1 MKKIHYLFI
10 ILALFSFTY
19 SQNYHWPTI
28 GSKAMSSN
36 FGEFRDG
43 GYHMG
48 IDIKTLEETGWPVYA
63 VDDGYISRMV
73 TNFSG
78 YGKGLY
84 LTLNDGNVAVY
95 AHLEEFAFRLET
107 IFYSLQEK
115 NNSYIVNEYFSPE
128 QFPFKKGDIIGYTGN
143 TGASFGPHLHFELR
157 NSKSQPINPL
167 INGLNIEDYRN
178 PRVFQ
183 IGVIPLSTSSKING
197 SSIPRVYPLYAA
209 TTGGGLELPDTVSC
223 FGPIGIAIEIDDKIQ
238 GAKNK
243 YQVQSI
249 QLLVDDQNIFS
260 LNYSKL
266 DYDEKSTVNQT
277 RENRFHRLNLGSFT
291 KLYKLKTFSK
301 STIVNADVS
310 GVLNLTPGYHKVEIQ
325 ISDASGNT
333 TRVKGTFI
341 NYPPVKIAI
350 KDVDWH
356 DNTIEFNIQPVTLN
370 IPLTKIS
377 CYSYTAYGYPDEELT
392 IVKSKKDRS
401 GLRIQLPKSKLGKH
415 GVSFIVKNKLGVYGS
430 PLTWHDPNAERRL
443 TEMDVDITFS
453 SIEHK
458 LIAQVKTNGFT
469 SGNTSLRLLKE
480 DEYISIPLTKIQPT
494 VYTSDLLLP
503 SLFTKTK
510 RIDAF
515 FDGEIERIIKLDL
528 DPIVASP
535 NKQKNILSNDKNCSV
550 QITNNSLYDTSLIWI
565 EKINHPVEPK
575 GGIRLSSVYQLQ
587 PFELA
592 LKDTIRIGIRYSN
605 HIKNMKNISLYYY
618 NQKDGWTFLPSS
630 MHSNRQVIASTLFSL
645 DAITIM
651 QDIEPPFI
659 RKVYPENGGKF
670 HYKDLKTISIIAD
683 DYLSGLNSNEKSMEI
698 KLDGLTV
705 RFAFQP
711 IKKELSY
718 YLPTPLDAGE
728 HTIEYK
734 ISDLAGNTVSGL
746 STFLV
751 D

>member
-197 SSIPRVYPLYAA
+197 SSIPRAYPLYAA

-291 KLYKLKTFSK
+291 KLYKLKTFSN
-301 STIVNADVS
+301 STIVNAGVS
-310 GVLNLTPGYHKVEIQ
+310 GILNLTPGYHKVEIQ

-350 KDVDWH
+350 RDVEWN

-392 IVKSKKDRS
+392 IIKSKKDRS

-458 LIAQVKTNGFT
+458 LIAQVKTSGFT
-469 SGNTSLRLLKE
+469 SGNTSLRILKE

-503 SLFTKTK
+503 SLFNKTK

-515 FDGEIERIIKLDL
+515 FDGEIERIIQVNL

-535 NKQKNILSNDKNCSV
+535 SKQTSIVSNDKNCSI

-575 GGIRLSSVYQLQ
+575 GGARLSSVYQLQ

-592 LKDTIRIGIRYSN
+592 LKDTIRIGLRYSN

-630 MHSNRQVIASTLFSL
+630 MHTNRQVIASTLFSL

-659 RKVYPENGGKF
+659 RKVYPENKGRF
-670 HYKDLKTISIIAD
+670 HYKDLKTIYVIAD
-683 DYLSGLNSNEKSMEI
+683 DYLSGLNSDEKSMSM
-698 KLDGLTV
+698 KLDDIPV
-705 RFAFQP
+705 RYAFQP

-718 YLPTPLDAGE
+718 YLPTPLEAGK
-728 HTIEYK
+728 HTMEYK
-734 ISDLAGNTVSGL
+734 ISDQAGNIVSGI
-746 STFLV
+746 STFMV

>member
-1 MKKIHYLFI
+1 MKRVHRLFI
-10 ILALFSFTY
+10 ILLLISPIY

-63 VDDGYISRMV
+63 IDDGYISRMV
-73 TNFSG
+73 ANFSG

-107 IFYSLQEK
+107 ILYSLQAK

-128 QFPFKKGDIIGYTGN
+128 QFPFKKGDVIGYTGN

-157 NSKSQPINPL
+157 NNKSQPINPL

-178 PRVFQ
+178 PRVHQ
-183 IGVIPLSTSSKING
+183 IGIIPLSTSSKING
-197 SSIPRVYPLYAA
+197 SSIPRAYPLFAA
-209 TTGGGLELPDTVSC
+209 NTGGGLEFPDTISC
-223 FGPIGIAIEIDDKIQ
+223 FGPIGLAIEIDDKIQ
-238 GAKNK
+238 GVRNK

-249 QLLVDDQNIFS
+249 QLLVDDQNVFS
-260 LNYSKL
+260 LNYNKL
-266 DYDEKSTVNQT
+266 DFSQKHTVNQT
-277 RENRFHRLNLGSFT
+277 RENRFQRLNLGSFT
-291 KLYKLKTFSK
+291 KLYKQDTFSN
-301 STIVNADVS
+301 STLVKEGVS
-310 GVLNLTPGYHKVEIQ
+310 GVLNLTPGYHKIEIQ

-333 TRVKGTFI
+333 TRVKGTLI
-341 NYPPVKIAI
+341 NYPPVKMAI
-350 KDVDWH
+350 KDVEWH
-356 DNTIEFNIQPVTLN
+356 DNTIEFNIQPVSLN
-370 IPLTKIS
+370 IPITKIS

-401 GLRIQLPKSKLGKH
+401 GLRIHLPKSKLGKH
-415 GVSFIVKNKLGVYGS
+415 GISFITKNKLGVYGS

-443 TEMDVDITFS
+443 TEMDVNISFS

-458 LIAQVKTNGFT
+458 IIAQVKTDGFT
-469 SGNTSLRLLKE
+469 SGNTSLRVLKE
-480 DEYISIPLTKIQPT
+480 DEYIAIPLTKIQPT

-503 SLFTKTK
+503 SLFRKSK

-515 FDGEIERIIKLDL
+515 FDGEIERIIQLNLDL
-528 DPIVASP
+528 LVASP
-535 NKQKNILSNDKNCSV
+535 NNKSNVLSNDKNCSM
-550 QITNNSLYDTSLIWI
+550 QITNNSLYDTSLVWI

-575 GGIRLSSVYQLQ
+575 GGTRLTSVYQLQ

-592 LKDTIRIGIRYSN
+592 LKDTVRIGIRYN
-605 HIKNMKNISLYYY
+605 NQIKDMKNISLYYY
-618 NQKDGWTFLPSS
+618 NQKHGWTFLPSS
-630 MHSNRQVIASTLFSL
+630 INKNRQVVSSTLHSL
-645 DAITIM
+645 DAISIM

-659 RKVYPENGGKF
+659 RKVYPENNGRF
-670 HYKDLKTISIIAD
+670 HYKDLKTIYIIAD
-683 DYLSGLNSNEKSMEI
+683 DHLSGLNSDEKSMEM
-698 KLDGLTV
+698 KLDGLSV
-705 RFAFQP
+705 RYAFQP
-711 IKKELSY
+711 IKKQLSF

-728 HTIEYK
+728 HKMEYTV
-734 ISDLAGNTVSGL
+734 SDNAGNTISGS

>member
-1 MKKIHYLFI
+1 MKRIHYLFI

-515 FDGEIERIIKLDL
+515 FDGEIERIIQLDL

-535 NKQKNILSNDKNCSV
+535 YKQKSILSNDKNCSV

-698 KLDGLTV
+698 KLDGLLV
-705 RFAFQP
+705 RYAFQP

>member
-1 MKKIHYLFI
+1 MKRIHYLFI

-167 INGLNIEDYRN
+167 INGLNIEDHRN

-515 FDGEIERIIKLDL
+515 FDGEIERIIQLDL

-535 NKQKNILSNDKNCSV
+535 NKQKSILSNDKNCSV

-698 KLDGLTV
+698 KLDGLLV
-705 RFAFQP
+705 RYAFQP

>member
-197 SSIPRVYPLYAA
+197 SSIPRAYPLYAA

-291 KLYKLKTFSK
+291 KLYKLKTFSN
-301 STIVNADVS
+301 STIVNAGVS
-310 GVLNLTPGYHKVEIQ
+310 GILNLTPGYHKVEIQ

-350 KDVDWH
+350 RDVEWN

-392 IVKSKKDRS
+392 IIKSKKDRS

-469 SGNTSLRLLKE
+469 SGNTSLRILKE

-503 SLFTKTK
+503 SLFNKTK

-515 FDGEIERIIKLDL
+515 FDGEIERIIQVNL

-535 NKQKNILSNDKNCSV
+535 SKQTSIVSNDKNCSI

-575 GGIRLSSVYQLQ
+575 GGARLSSVYQLQ

-630 MHSNRQVIASTLFSL
+630 MHTNRQVIASTLFSL

-659 RKVYPENGGKF
+659 RKVYPENKGRF
-670 HYKDLKTISIIAD
+670 HYKDLKTIYVIAD
-683 DYLSGLNSNEKSMEI
+683 DYLSGLNSDEKSMSM
-698 KLDGLTV
+698 KLDDIPV
-705 RFAFQP
+705 RYAFQP

-718 YLPTPLDAGE
+718 YLPTPLEAGE
-728 HTIEYK
+728 HTMEYK
-734 ISDLAGNTVSGL
+734 ISDLAGNIISGI
-746 STFLV
+746 STFMV

>member
-1 MKKIHYLFI
+1 MKQIHFLFI
-10 ILALFSFTY
+10 ILSLFSYTY

-167 INGLNIEDYRN
+167 INGLNIEDYQN

-515 FDGEIERIIKLDL
+515 FDGEIERIIQLDL

-535 NKQKNILSNDKNCSV
+535 NKQKSILSNDKNCSV

-618 NQKDGWTFLPSS
+618 NQKDGWTFLPST

>member
-1 MKKIHYLFI
+1 MKQGHYFFI
-10 ILALFSFTY
+10 TVFLISSIY
-19 SQNYHWPTI
+19 GQNYHWPTI

-73 TNFSG
+73 SNFSG

-107 IFYSLQEK
+107 ILLNLQEK
-115 NNSYIVNEYFSPE
+115 NNSYIVNEYFSTE

-178 PRVFQ
+178 PRVLQ
-183 IGVIPLSTSSKING
+183 IGIIPLSTSSKING
-197 SSIPRVYPLYAA
+197 SSIPRAYPLFAA
-209 TTGGGLELPDTVSC
+209 TSGGGLELPDTISC
-223 FGPIGIAIEIDDKIQ
+223 LGPIGIAIEIDDKIQ

-243 YQVQSI
+243 YQIQSI
-249 QLLVDDQNIFS
+249 QLLVDDQNVFS

-266 DYDEKSTVNQT
+266 DYDQKSTVNQT

-291 KLYKLKTFSK
+291 KLYKLITFSN
-301 STIVNADVS
+301 STIVNSGIS
-310 GVLNLTPGYHKVEIQ
+310 GVLNFTPGYHKVEIQ

-341 NYPPVKIAI
+341 NYPPVKVAI
-350 KDVDWH
+350 KDVEWH
-356 DNTIEFNIQPVTLN
+356 DKTIEFNIQPVTLN

-392 IVKSKKDRS
+392 IVKSKKNRS

-430 PLTWHDPNAERRL
+430 PLTWHDPNSERRL

-453 SIEHK
+453 TVEHK
-458 LIAQVKTNGFT
+458 LLAQIKTNGFT
-469 SGNTSLRLLKE
+469 SGGTSLRILKE

-494 VYTSDLLLP
+494 IYTSDLLLP
-503 SLFTKTK
+503 SIFKSTK

-515 FDGEIERIIKLDL
+515 FDGEIERIIQLNL
-528 DPIVASP
+528 DPIVAPP
-535 NKQKNILSNDKNCSV
+535 NKLTNILSNDKNCSV
-550 QITNNSLYDTSLIWI
+550 QVTNNSLYDTSLVWI

-575 GGIRLSSVYQLQ
+575 GGTRVSSVYQLQ

-592 LKDTIRIGIRYSN
+592 LKDTIRIGLRYN
-605 HIKNMKNISLYYY
+605 NKIKNMKNLSLYYY
-618 NQKDGWTFLPSS
+618 NQKHGWTFLPSK
-630 MHSNRQVIASTLFSL
+630 MNKNRQVISSTLFTL
-645 DAITIM
+645 DAISIM
-651 QDIEPPFI
+651 QDIDPPFV

-670 HYKDLKTISIIAD
+670 HYKDLRTISIIAD
-683 DYLSGLNSNEKSMEI
+683 DYLSGLNSDEKSMSM
-698 KLDGLTV
+698 KLDNIPV
-705 RFAFQP
+705 RYAFQP
-711 IKKELSY
+711 IIKELSY
-718 YLPTPLDAGE
+718 YLPAPLEAGE
-728 HTIEYK
+728 HTMEYK
-734 ISDLAGNTVSGL
+734 ISDQAGNIVSGS
-746 STFLV
+746 STFIV

>member
-1 MKKIHYLFI
+1 MKRIHYLFI

-515 FDGEIERIIKLDL
+515 FDGEIERIIQLDL

-535 NKQKNILSNDKNCSV
+535 NKQKSILSNDKNCSV

-618 NQKDGWTFLPSS
+618 NQKDGWTFLPST

>member
-1 MKKIHYLFI
+1 
-10 ILALFSFTY
+10 
-19 SQNYHWPTI
+19 
-28 GSKAMSSN
+28 
-36 FGEFRDG
+36 
-43 GYHMG
+43 
-48 IDIKTLEETGWPVYA
+48 
-63 VDDGYISRMV
+63 MV

-95 AHLEEFAFRLET
+95 AHLEEFAFRLEI

-197 SSIPRVYPLYAA
+197 SSIPRAYPLYAA

-291 KLYKLKTFSK
+291 KLYKLKTFSN
-301 STIVNADVS
+301 STIVNAGVS
-310 GVLNLTPGYHKVEIQ
+310 GILNLTPGYHKVEIQ

-350 KDVDWH
+350 RDVEWN

-392 IVKSKKDRS
+392 IIKSKKDRS

-469 SGNTSLRLLKE
+469 SGNTSLRILKE

-503 SLFTKTK
+503 SLFNKTK

-515 FDGEIERIIKLDL
+515 FDGEIERIIQVNL

-535 NKQKNILSNDKNCSV
+535 SKQTSIVSNDKNCSI

-575 GGIRLSSVYQLQ
+575 GGARLSSVYQLQ

-630 MHSNRQVIASTLFSL
+630 MHTNRQVIASTLFSL

-659 RKVYPENGGKF
+659 RKVYPENKGRF
-670 HYKDLKTISIIAD
+670 NYKDLKTIYVIAD
-683 DYLSGLNSNEKSMEI
+683 DYLSGLNSDEKSMSM
-698 KLDGLTV
+698 KLDDIPV
-705 RFAFQP
+705 RYAFQP

-718 YLPTPLDAGE
+718 YLPTPLEAGE
-728 HTIEYK
+728 HTMEYK
-734 ISDLAGNTVSGL
+734 ISDQAGNIKSGI
-746 STFLV
+746 STFMV
-751 D
+751 E

>member
-1 MKKIHYLFI
+1 M
-10 ILALFSFTY
+10 
-19 SQNYHWPTI
+19 
-28 GSKAMSSN
+28 
-36 FGEFRDG
+36 
-43 GYHMG
+43 
-48 IDIKTLEETGWPVYA
+48 
-63 VDDGYISRMV
+63 
-73 TNFSG
+73 
-78 YGKGLY
+78 
-84 LTLNDGNVAVY
+84 
-95 AHLEEFAFRLET
+95 
-107 IFYSLQEK
+107 
-115 NNSYIVNEYFSPE
+115 
-128 QFPFKKGDIIGYTGN
+128 
-143 TGASFGPHLHFELR
+143 R

-515 FDGEIERIIKLDL
+515 FDGEIERIIQLDL

-535 NKQKNILSNDKNCSV
+535 NKQKSILSNDKNCSV

-565 EKINHPVEPK
+565 EKIK
-575 GGIRLSSVYQLQ
+575 
-587 PFELA
+587 
-592 LKDTIRIGIRYSN
+592 
-605 HIKNMKNISLYYY
+605 
-618 NQKDGWTFLPSS
+618 
-630 MHSNRQVIASTLFSL
+630 
-645 DAITIM
+645 
-651 QDIEPPFI
+651 PP
-659 RKVYPENGGKF
+659 R
-670 HYKDLKTISIIAD
+670 
-683 DYLSGLNSNEKSMEI
+683 
-698 KLDGLTV
+698 
-705 RFAFQP
+705 
-711 IKKELSY
+711 
-718 YLPTPLDAGE
+718 
-728 HTIEYK
+728 
-734 ISDLAGNTVSGL
+734 
-746 STFLV
+746 
-751 D
+751 

>member
-1 MKKIHYLFI
+1 MKHVHSLFI
-10 ILALFSFTY
+10 ILLLISPIY

-63 VDDGYISRMV
+63 IDDGYISRMV
-73 TNFSG
+73 ANFSG

-84 LTLNDGNVAVY
+84 LTLNNGNVAVY

-107 IFYSLQEK
+107 ILYSLQAK

-128 QFPFKKGDIIGYTGN
+128 QFPFKKGDVIGYTGN

-157 NSKSQPINPL
+157 NNKSQPINPL

-178 PRVFQ
+178 PRVHQ
-183 IGVIPLSTSSKING
+183 IGIIPLSTSSKING
-197 SSIPRVYPLYAA
+197 SSIPRAYPLFAA
-209 TTGGGLELPDTVSC
+209 NTGGGLEFPDTISC
-223 FGPIGIAIEIDDKIQ
+223 FGPIGLAIEIDDKIQ
-238 GAKNK
+238 GVRNK

-249 QLLVDDQNIFS
+249 QLLVDDQNVFS
-260 LNYSKL
+260 LNYNKL
-266 DYDEKSTVNQT
+266 DFSQKHTVNQT
-277 RENRFHRLNLGSFT
+277 RENRFQRLNLGSFT
-291 KLYKLKTFSK
+291 KLYKQDTFSN
-301 STIVNADVS
+301 STLVKEGVS
-310 GVLNLTPGYHKVEIQ
+310 GVLNLTPGYHKIEIQ

-333 TRVKGTFI
+333 TRVKGTLI
-341 NYPPVKIAI
+341 NYPPVKMAI
-350 KDVDWH
+350 KDVEWH
-356 DNTIEFNIQPVTLN
+356 DNTIEFNIQPVSLN
-370 IPLTKIS
+370 IPITKIS

-401 GLRIQLPKSKLGKH
+401 GLRIHLPKSKLGKH
-415 GVSFIVKNKLGVYGS
+415 GISFITKNKLGVYGS

-443 TEMDVDITFS
+443 TEMDVNISFS

-458 LIAQVKTNGFT
+458 IIAQVKTDGFT
-469 SGNTSLRLLKE
+469 SGNTSLRVLKE
-480 DEYISIPLTKIQPT
+480 DEYIAIPLTKIQPT

-503 SLFTKTK
+503 SLFRKSK

-515 FDGEIERIIKLDL
+515 FDGEIERIIQLNLDL
-528 DPIVASP
+528 LVASP
-535 NKQKNILSNDKNCSV
+535 NNKSNVLSNDKNCSM
-550 QITNNSLYDTSLIWI
+550 QITNNSLYDTSLVWI
-565 EKINHPVEPK
+565 EEINHPVEPK
-575 GGIRLSSVYQLQ
+575 GGTRLTSVYQLQ

-592 LKDTIRIGIRYSN
+592 LKDTVRIGIRYN
-605 HIKNMKNISLYYY
+605 NQIKDMKNISLYYY
-618 NQKDGWTFLPSS
+618 NQKHGWTFLPSS
-630 MHSNRQVIASTLFSL
+630 INKNRQVVSSTLHSL
-645 DAITIM
+645 DAISIM

-659 RKVYPENGGKF
+659 RKVYPENNGRF
-670 HYKDLKTISIIAD
+670 HYKDLKTIYIIAD
-683 DYLSGLNSNEKSMEI
+683 DHLSGLNSDEKSMEM
-698 KLDGLTV
+698 KLDGLSV
-705 RFAFQP
+705 RYAFQP
-711 IKKELSY
+711 IKKQLSF

-728 HTIEYK
+728 HKMEYTV
-734 ISDLAGNTVSGL
+734 SDNAGNTISGS

>member
-1 MKKIHYLFI
+1 MKHVHSLFI
-10 ILALFSFTY
+10 ILLLISPIY

-63 VDDGYISRMV
+63 IDDGHISRMV
-73 TNFSG
+73 ANFSG

-107 IFYSLQEK
+107 ILYSLQAK

-128 QFPFKKGDIIGYTGN
+128 QFPFKKGDVIGYTGN
-143 TGASFGPHLHFELR
+143 TGAWFGPNLHFELR
-157 NSKSQPINPL
+157 NNKSQPINPL

-178 PRVFQ
+178 PRVHQ
-183 IGVIPLSTSSKING
+183 IGIIPLSTSSKING
-197 SSIPRVYPLYAA
+197 SSIPRAYPLFAA
-209 TTGGGLELPDTVSC
+209 NTGGGLEFPDTISC
-223 FGPIGIAIEIDDKIQ
+223 FGPIGLAIEIDDKIQ
-238 GAKNK
+238 GVRNK

-249 QLLVDDQNIFS
+249 QLLVDDQNVFS
-260 LNYSKL
+260 LNYNKL
-266 DYDEKSTVNQT
+266 DFSQKHTVNQT
-277 RENRFHRLNLGSFT
+277 RENRFQRLNLGSFT
-291 KLYKLKTFSK
+291 KLYKQDTFSN
-301 STIVNADVS
+301 STLVKEGVS
-310 GVLNLTPGYHKVEIQ
+310 GVLNLTPGYHKIEIQ

-333 TRVKGTFI
+333 TRVKGALI
-341 NYPPVKIAI
+341 NYPPVKMAI
-350 KDVDWH
+350 KDVEWH
-356 DNTIEFNIQPVTLN
+356 DNTIEFNIQPVSLN
-370 IPLTKIS
+370 IPITKIS

-401 GLRIQLPKSKLGKH
+401 GLRIHLPKSKLGKH
-415 GVSFIVKNKLGVYGS
+415 GISFITKNKLGVYGS

-443 TEMDVDITFS
+443 TEMDVNISFS

-458 LIAQVKTNGFT
+458 IIAQVKTDGFT
-469 SGNTSLRLLKE
+469 SGNTSLRVLKE
-480 DEYISIPLTKIQPT
+480 DEYIAIPLTKIQPT

-503 SLFTKTK
+503 SLFRKSK

-515 FDGEIERIIKLDL
+515 FDGEIERIIQLNLDL
-528 DPIVASP
+528 LVASP
-535 NKQKNILSNDKNCSV
+535 NNKSNVLSNDKNCSM
-550 QITNNSLYDTSLIWI
+550 QITNNSLYDTSLVWI

-575 GGIRLSSVYQLQ
+575 GGTRLTSVYQLQ

-592 LKDTIRIGIRYSN
+592 LKDTVRIGIRYN
-605 HIKNMKNISLYYY
+605 NQIKDMKNISLYYY
-618 NQKDGWTFLPSS
+618 NQKHGWTFLPSS
-630 MHSNRQVIASTLFSL
+630 INKNRQVVSSTLHSL
-645 DAITIM
+645 DAISIM

-659 RKVYPENGGKF
+659 RKVYPENNGRF
-670 HYKDLKTISIIAD
+670 HYKDLKTIYIIAD
-683 DYLSGLNSNEKSMEI
+683 DHLSGLNSDEKSMEM
-698 KLDGLTV
+698 KLDGLSV
-705 RFAFQP
+705 RYAFRP
-711 IKKELSY
+711 IKKQLSF

-728 HTIEYK
+728 HKMEYTV
-734 ISDLAGNTVSGL
+734 SDNAGNTISGS

>member
-515 FDGEIERIIKLDL
+515 FDGEIERIIQLDL

-535 NKQKNILSNDKNCSV
+535 NKQKSILSNDKNCSV

-698 KLDGLTV
+698 KLDGLLV
-705 RFAFQP
+705 RYAFQP

>member
-1 MKKIHYLFI
+1 MRQFHRLLI
-10 ILALFSFTY
+10 IVLFSTAVNA
-19 SQNYHWPTI
+19 QNYQWPTI
-28 GSKAMSSN
+28 GSKAISSN

-63 VDDGYISRMV
+63 IDDGYISRIV
-73 TNFSG
+73 SNFSG

-107 IFYSLQEK
+107 ILYSLKAK

-167 INGLNIEDYRN
+167 INGLNIDDYRN
-178 PRVFQ
+178 PRVLQ
-183 IGVIPLSTSSKING
+183 IGIIPLSTSSKING
-197 SSIPRVYPLYAA
+197 SSIPRAYPLFAA
-209 TTGGGLELPDTVSC
+209 SKGGGLELPDTISC

-243 YQVQSI
+243 YQIQSI
-249 QLLVDDQNIFS
+249 QLLVDDQNVFS

-266 DYDEKSTVNQT
+266 DFDQKSTVNQT

-291 KLYKLKTFSK
+291 KLYKLNTFSN
-301 STIVNADVS
+301 STIVDS
-310 GVLNLTPGYHKVEIQ
+310 GPSGTLNFTPGYHKVEIQ

-341 NYPPVKIAI
+341 NYPPVKVAI
-350 KDVDWH
+350 KDVEWH

-377 CYSYTAYGYPDEELT
+377 CYSYTAYGYPDEELS

-401 GLRIQLPKSKLGKH
+401 GLRIHLPKSKLGKH

-430 PLTWHDPNAERRL
+430 PLTWHDPNSERRL

-453 SIEHK
+453 TIEHK
-458 LIAQVKTNGFT
+458 LIAQIETNGFT
-469 SGNTSLRLLKE
+469 SGKTSLRLLKE

-494 VYTSDLLLP
+494 VYTSDLLVP
-503 SLFTKTK
+503 SIFKKTK

-515 FDGEIERIIKLDL
+515 FDGEIERIIQLNI

-535 NKQKNILSNDKNCSV
+535 NKLTNILSNDKDCSI

-575 GGIRLSSVYQLQ
+575 GGDRVSPVYQLQ

-592 LKDTIRIGIRYSN
+592 LKDTIRIGIRYN
-605 HIKNMKNISLYYY
+605 NKVKDMINLSLYYY
-618 NQKDGWTFLPSS
+618 NQKHGWSFLPSK
-630 MHSNRQVIASTLFSL
+630 MNKNRQVISSTIFSL
-645 DAITIM
+645 DAISIM
-651 QDIEPPFI
+651 QDVEPPFI

-670 HYKDLKTISIIAD
+670 HYKDLRTISIIAD
-683 DYLSGLNSNEKSMEI
+683 DYLSGLNSAENSMRLE
-698 KLDGLTV
+698 LDGIPV
-705 RFAFQP
+705 RHAFQP
-711 IKKELSY
+711 IKKEMSY
-718 YLPTPLDAGE
+718 YLPSPFEAGE
-728 HTIEYK
+728 HTMKYQ
-734 ISDLAGNTVSGL
+734 ISDKAGNIVSGS
-746 STFLV
+746 STFMV

>member
-1 MKKIHYLFI
+1 MKQIHFLFI
-10 ILALFSFTY
+10 ILSLFSYTY

-515 FDGEIERIIKLDL
+515 FDGEIERIIQLDL

-535 NKQKNILSNDKNCSV
+535 NKQKSILSNDKNCSV

-618 NQKDGWTFLPSS
+618 NQKDGWTFLPST

>member
-197 SSIPRVYPLYAA
+197 SSIPRAYPLYAA

-291 KLYKLKTFSK
+291 KLYKLKTFSN
-301 STIVNADVS
+301 STIVNAGVS
-310 GVLNLTPGYHKVEIQ
+310 GILNLTPGYHKVEIQ

-350 KDVDWH
+350 RDVEWN

-392 IVKSKKDRS
+392 IIKSKKDRS

-469 SGNTSLRLLKE
+469 SGNTSLRILKE

-503 SLFTKTK
+503 SLFNKTK

-515 FDGEIERIIKLDL
+515 FDGEIERIIQVNL

-535 NKQKNILSNDKNCSV
+535 SKQTNIVSNDKNCSI

-575 GGIRLSSVYQLQ
+575 GGARLSSVYQLQ

-630 MHSNRQVIASTLFSL
+630 MHTNRQVIASTLFSL

-659 RKVYPENGGKF
+659 RKVYPENKGRF
-670 HYKDLKTISIIAD
+670 HYKDLKTIYVIAD
-683 DYLSGLNSNEKSMEI
+683 DYLSGLNSDEKSMSM
-698 KLDGLTV
+698 KLDDIPV
-705 RFAFQP
+705 RYAFQP

-718 YLPTPLDAGE
+718 YLPTPLEAGE
-728 HTIEYK
+728 HTMEYK
-734 ISDLAGNTVSGL
+734 ISDQAGNIISGI
-746 STFLV
+746 STFMV

>member
-197 SSIPRVYPLYAA
+197 SSIPRAYPLYAA

-291 KLYKLKTFSK
+291 KLYKLKTFSN
-301 STIVNADVS
+301 STIVNAGVS
-310 GVLNLTPGYHKVEIQ
+310 GILNLTPGYHKVEIQ

-350 KDVDWH
+350 RDVEWN

-392 IVKSKKDRS
+392 IIKSKKDRS

-469 SGNTSLRLLKE
+469 SGNTSLRILKE

-503 SLFTKTK
+503 SLFNKTK

-515 FDGEIERIIKLDL
+515 FDGEIERIIQVNL

-535 NKQKNILSNDKNCSV
+535 NKQTSVISNDKNCSI
-550 QITNNSLYDTSLIWI
+550 QISNTSLYDTSLVWI

-575 GGIRLSSVYQLQ
+575 GGTRLSSVYQLQ

-605 HIKNMKNISLYYY
+605 QIKNMKNVSLYYY

-630 MHSNRQVIASTLFSL
+630 MHTNRQVIASTLFSL

-659 RKVYPENGGKF
+659 RKVYPENKGRF
-670 HYKDLKTISIIAD
+670 HYKDLKTISVIAD
-683 DYLSGLNSNEKSMEI
+683 DYLSGLNSDEKSMSM
-698 KLDGLTV
+698 KLDDIPV
-705 RFAFQP
+705 RYAFQP

-718 YLPTPLDAGE
+718 YLPTPLEAGE
-728 HTIEYK
+728 HTMEYK
-734 ISDLAGNTVSGL
+734 ISDQAGNIISGI
-746 STFLV
+746 STFMV

>member
-1 MKKIHYLFI
+1 MKRIHYLFI

-291 KLYKLKTFSK
+291 KLYKLKTFSN
-301 STIVNADVS
+301 STIVNAGVS
-310 GVLNLTPGYHKVEIQ
+310 GILNLTPGYHKVEIQ

-350 KDVDWH
+350 RDVEWN

-392 IVKSKKDRS
+392 IIKSKKDRS

-469 SGNTSLRLLKE
+469 SGNTSLRILKE

-503 SLFTKTK
+503 SLFNKTK

-515 FDGEIERIIKLDL
+515 FDGEIERIIQVSL

-535 NKQKNILSNDKNCSV
+535 SKQTSIVSNDKNCSI

-575 GGIRLSSVYQLQ
+575 GGARLSSVYQLQ

-630 MHSNRQVIASTLFSL
+630 MHTNRQVIASTLFSL

-659 RKVYPENGGKF
+659 RKVYPENKGRF
-670 HYKDLKTISIIAD
+670 HYKDLKTISVIAD
-683 DYLSGLNSNEKSMEI
+683 DYLSGLNSDEKSMSM
-698 KLDGLTV
+698 KLDDIPV
-705 RFAFQP
+705 RYAFQP

-718 YLPTPLDAGE
+718 YLPTPLEAGE
-728 HTIEYK
+728 HTMEYK
-734 ISDLAGNTVSGL
+734 ISDQAGNIISGI
-746 STFLV
+746 STFMV

>member
-10 ILALFSFTY
+10 ILALYSFTY

-48 IDIKTLEETGWPVYA
+48 IDIKTLEKTGWPVYA

-197 SSIPRVYPLYAA
+197 SSIPRAYPLYAA

-266 DYDEKSTVNQT
+266 DYDERSTVNQT

-291 KLYKLKTFSK
+291 KLYKLKTFSN
-301 STIVNADVS
+301 STIVNAGVS
-310 GVLNLTPGYHKVEIQ
+310 GILNLTPGYHKVEIQ

-350 KDVDWH
+350 RDVEWN

-392 IVKSKKDRS
+392 IIKSKKDRS

-443 TEMDVDITFS
+443 TELDVDITFS

-469 SGNTSLRLLKE
+469 SGNTSLRILKE

-503 SLFTKTK
+503 SLFKKTK

-515 FDGEIERIIKLDL
+515 FDGEIERIIQVNL

-535 NKQKNILSNDKNCSV
+535 NKQTSVISNDKNCSI
-550 QITNNSLYDTSLIWI
+550 QITNTSLYDTSLIWI

-575 GGIRLSSVYQLQ
+575 GGTRLSSVYQLQ

-605 HIKNMKNISLYYY
+605 QIKNMKNVSLYYY

-630 MHSNRQVIASTLFSL
+630 MHTNRQVIASTLFSL

-670 HYKDLKTISIIAD
+670 HYKDLKTISVIAD
-683 DYLSGLNSNEKSMEI
+683 DYLSGLNSDEKSMSM
-698 KLDGLTV
+698 KLDDIPV
-705 RFAFQP
+705 RYAFQP

-718 YLPTPLDAGE
+718 YLPTPLEAGE
-728 HTIEYK
+728 HTMEYK
-734 ISDLAGNTVSGL
+734 ISDQAGNIISGI
-746 STFLV
+746 STFMV

>member
-197 SSIPRVYPLYAA
+197 SSIPRAYPLYAA

-223 FGPIGIAIEIDDKIQ
+223 FGPIGIAIEINDKIQ

-291 KLYKLKTFSK
+291 KLYKLKTFSN
-301 STIVNADVS
+301 STIVNAGVS
-310 GVLNLTPGYHKVEIQ
+310 GILNLTPGYHKVEIQ

-350 KDVDWH
+350 RDVEWN

-392 IVKSKKDRS
+392 IIKSKKDRS

-469 SGNTSLRLLKE
+469 SGNTSLRILKE

-503 SLFTKTK
+503 SLFNKTK

-515 FDGEIERIIKLDL
+515 FDGEIERIIQVNL

-535 NKQKNILSNDKNCSV
+535 SKQTSIVSNDKNCSI

-575 GGIRLSSVYQLQ
+575 GGARLSSVYQLQ

-592 LKDTIRIGIRYSN
+592 LKDTIRIGLRYSN

-618 NQKDGWTFLPSS
+618 NQKDGWTFLPSL
-630 MHSNRQVIASTLFSL
+630 MHTNRQVIASTLFSL

-659 RKVYPENGGKF
+659 RKVYPENKGRF
-670 HYKDLKTISIIAD
+670 HYKDLKTIYVIAD
-683 DYLSGLNSNEKSMEI
+683 DYLSGLNSDEKSMSM
-698 KLDGLTV
+698 KLDDIPV
-705 RFAFQP
+705 RYAFQP

-718 YLPTPLDAGE
+718 YLPTPLEAGE
-728 HTIEYK
+728 HTMEYK
-734 ISDLAGNTVSGL
+734 ISDQAGNIISGI
-746 STFLV
+746 STFMV

>member
-1 MKKIHYLFI
+1 MKQIHYLFI

-73 TNFSG
+73 SNFSG

-167 INGLNIEDYRN
+167 INGLNIEDHRN

-183 IGVIPLSTSSKING
+183 IGIIPLSTSSKING
-197 SSIPRVYPLYAA
+197 SSIPRAYPLYAA

-291 KLYKLKTFSK
+291 KLYKLKTFSN
-301 STIVNADVS
+301 STIVNAGVS
-310 GVLNLTPGYHKVEIQ
+310 GILNLTPGYHKVEIQ

-350 KDVDWH
+350 RDVEWN

-392 IVKSKKDRS
+392 IIKSKKDRS

-469 SGNTSLRLLKE
+469 SGNTSLRILKE

-515 FDGEIERIIKLDL
+515 FDGEIERIIQVNL

-535 NKQKNILSNDKNCSV
+535 SKQTSIVSNDKNCSI
-550 QITNNSLYDTSLIWI
+550 QITNTSLYDTSLVWI

-575 GGIRLSSVYQLQ
+575 GGTRLSSVYQLQ

-630 MHSNRQVIASTLFSL
+630 MHTNRQVIASTLFSL

-659 RKVYPENGGKF
+659 RKVYPENRGRF
-670 HYKDLKTISIIAD
+670 HYKDLKTISVIAD
-683 DYLSGLNSNEKSMEI
+683 DYLSGLNSDEKSMNM
-698 KLDGLTV
+698 KLDDIPV
-705 RFAFQP
+705 RYAFQP

-718 YLPTPLDAGE
+718 YLPTPLEAGE
-728 HTIEYK
+728 HTMEYK
-734 ISDLAGNTVSGL
+734 ISDQAGNIISGM
-746 STFLV
+746 STFMV

>member
-1 MKKIHYLFI
+1 MKHIHSLFI
-10 ILALFSFTY
+10 ILLIISPIY

-63 VDDGYISRMV
+63 IDDGHISRMV
-73 TNFSG
+73 ANFSG

-107 IFYSLQEK
+107 ILYSLQAK

-128 QFPFKKGDIIGYTGN
+128 QFPFKKGDVIGYTGN

-157 NSKSQPINPL
+157 NNKSQPINPL

-178 PRVFQ
+178 PRVHQ
-183 IGVIPLSTSSKING
+183 IGIIPLSTSSKING
-197 SSIPRVYPLYAA
+197 SSIPRAYPLFAA
-209 TTGGGLELPDTVSC
+209 NTGGGLEFPDTISC
-223 FGPIGIAIEIDDKIQ
+223 FGPIGLAIEIDDKIQ
-238 GAKNK
+238 GVRNK

-249 QLLVDDQNIFS
+249 QLLVDDQNVFS
-260 LNYSKL
+260 LNYNKL
-266 DYDEKSTVNQT
+266 DFSQKHTVNQT
-277 RENRFHRLNLGSFT
+277 RENRFQRLNLGSFT
-291 KLYKLKTFSK
+291 KLYKQDTFSN
-301 STIVNADVS
+301 STLVKEGVS
-310 GVLNLTPGYHKVEIQ
+310 GVLNLTPGYHKIEIQ

-333 TRVKGTFI
+333 TRVKGTLI
-341 NYPPVKIAI
+341 NYPPVKMAI
-350 KDVDWH
+350 KDVEWH
-356 DNTIEFNIQPVTLN
+356 DNTIEFNIQPVSLN
-370 IPLTKIS
+370 IPITKIS

-401 GLRIQLPKSKLGKH
+401 GLRIHLPKSKLGKH
-415 GVSFIVKNKLGVYGS
+415 GISFITKNKLGVYGS

-443 TEMDVDITFS
+443 TEMDVNISFS

-458 LIAQVKTNGFT
+458 IIAQVKTNGFT
-469 SGNTSLRLLKE
+469 SGNTSLRVLKE
-480 DEYISIPLTKIQPT
+480 DEYIAIPLTKIQPT

-503 SLFTKTK
+503 SLFRKSK

-515 FDGEIERIIKLDL
+515 FDGEIERIIQLNLDL
-528 DPIVASP
+528 LVASP
-535 NKQKNILSNDKNCSV
+535 NNKSNVLSNDKNCSM
-550 QITNNSLYDTSLIWI
+550 QITNNSLYDTSLVWI

-575 GGIRLSSVYQLQ
+575 GGTRLTSVYQLQ

-592 LKDTIRIGIRYSN
+592 LKDTVRIGIRYN
-605 HIKNMKNISLYYY
+605 NQIKDMKNISLYYY
-618 NQKDGWTFLPSS
+618 NQKHGWTFLPSS
-630 MHSNRQVIASTLFSL
+630 INKNRQVVSSTLHSL
-645 DAITIM
+645 DAISIM

-659 RKVYPENGGKF
+659 RKDYPENNGWF
-670 HYKDLKTISIIAD
+670 HYKDLKTIYIIAD
-683 DYLSGLNSNEKSMEI
+683 DHLSGLNSDEKSMEM
-698 KLDGLTV
+698 KLDGLSV
-705 RFAFQP
+705 RYAFQP
-711 IKKELSY
+711 IKKQLSF

-728 HTIEYK
+728 HKMEYK
-734 ISDLAGNTVSGL
+734 VSDNAGNTISGS

>member
-1 MKKIHYLFI
+1 MKHVHSLFI
-10 ILALFSFTY
+10 ILLLISPIY

-63 VDDGYISRMV
+63 IDDGYISRMV
-73 TNFSG
+73 ANFSG

-107 IFYSLQEK
+107 ILYSLQAK

-128 QFPFKKGDIIGYTGN
+128 QFPFKKGDVIGYTGN

-157 NSKSQPINPL
+157 NNKSQPINPL

-178 PRVFQ
+178 PRVHQ
-183 IGVIPLSTSSKING
+183 IGIIPLSTSSKING
-197 SSIPRVYPLYAA
+197 SSIPRAYPLFAA
-209 TTGGGLELPDTVSC
+209 NTGGGLEFPDTISC
-223 FGPIGIAIEIDDKIQ
+223 FGPIGLAIEIDDKIQ
-238 GAKNK
+238 GVRNK

-249 QLLVDDQNIFS
+249 QLLVDDQNVFS
-260 LNYSKL
+260 LNYNKL
-266 DYDEKSTVNQT
+266 DFSQKHTVNQT
-277 RENRFHRLNLGSFT
+277 RENRFQRLNLGSFT
-291 KLYKLKTFSK
+291 KLYKQDTFSN
-301 STIVNADVS
+301 STLVKEGVS
-310 GVLNLTPGYHKVEIQ
+310 GVLNLTPGYHKIEIQ

-333 TRVKGTFI
+333 TRVKGTLI
-341 NYPPVKIAI
+341 NYPPVKMAI
-350 KDVDWH
+350 KDVEWH
-356 DNTIEFNIQPVTLN
+356 DNTIEFNIQPVSLN
-370 IPLTKIS
+370 IPITKIS

-401 GLRIQLPKSKLGKH
+401 GLRIHLPKSKLGKH
-415 GVSFIVKNKLGVYGS
+415 GISFITKNKLGVYGS

-443 TEMDVDITFS
+443 TEMDVNISFS

-458 LIAQVKTNGFT
+458 IIAQVKTDGFT
-469 SGNTSLRLLKE
+469 SGNTSLRVLKE
-480 DEYISIPLTKIQPT
+480 DEYIAIPLTKIQPT

-503 SLFTKTK
+503 SLFRKSK

-515 FDGEIERIIKLDL
+515 FDGEIERIIQLNLDL
-528 DPIVASP
+528 LVASP
-535 NKQKNILSNDKNCSV
+535 NNKSNVLSNDKNCSM
-550 QITNNSLYDTSLIWI
+550 QITNNSLYDTSLVWI
-565 EKINHPVEPK
+565 EEINHPVEPK
-575 GGIRLSSVYQLQ
+575 GGTRLTSVYQLQ

-592 LKDTIRIGIRYSN
+592 LKDTVRIGIRYN
-605 HIKNMKNISLYYY
+605 NQIKDMKNISLYYY
-618 NQKDGWTFLPSS
+618 NQKHGWTFLPSS
-630 MHSNRQVIASTLFSL
+630 INKNRQVVSSTLHSL
-645 DAITIM
+645 DAISIM

-659 RKVYPENGGKF
+659 RKVYPENNGRF
-670 HYKDLKTISIIAD
+670 HYKDLKTIYIIAD
-683 DYLSGLNSNEKSMEI
+683 DHLSGLNSDEKSMEM
-698 KLDGLTV
+698 KLDGLSV
-705 RFAFQP
+705 RYAFQP
-711 IKKELSY
+711 IKKQLSF

-728 HTIEYK
+728 HKMEYTV
-734 ISDLAGNTVSGL
+734 SDNAGNTISGS

>member
-1 MKKIHYLFI
+1 MKQIHHIFI
-10 ILALFSFTY
+10 ILALVSFTY

-73 TNFSG
+73 SNFSG

-107 IFYSLQEK
+107 IFYSLQAK

-197 SSIPRVYPLYAA
+197 SSIPRAYPLYAA

-291 KLYKLKTFSK
+291 KLYKLKTFSN
-301 STIVNADVS
+301 STIVNAGVS

-350 KDVDWH
+350 RDVEWN

-392 IVKSKKDRS
+392 IIKSKKDRS

-458 LIAQVKTNGFT
+458 IIAQVKTNGFT
-469 SGNTSLRLLKE
+469 SGNTSLRILKE

-515 FDGEIERIIKLDL
+515 FDGEIERIIQVNL

-535 NKQKNILSNDKNCSV
+535 SKQTSIVSNDKNCSI
-550 QITNNSLYDTSLIWI
+550 QITNTSLYDTSLVWI

-575 GGIRLSSVYQLQ
+575 EGTRLSSVYQLQ

-630 MHSNRQVIASTLFSL
+630 MHTNRQVIASTLFSL

-659 RKVYPENGGKF
+659 RKVYPENRGRF
-670 HYKDLKTISIIAD
+670 HYKDLKTISVIAD
-683 DYLSGLNSNEKSMEI
+683 DYLSGLNSDEKSMNM
-698 KLDGLTV
+698 KLDDIPV
-705 RFAFQP
+705 RYAFQP

-718 YLPTPLDAGE
+718 YLPTPLEAGE
-728 HTIEYK
+728 HTMEYK
-734 ISDLAGNTVSGL
+734 ISDQAGNTIFGMS
-746 STFLV
+746 SFMV

>member
-1 MKKIHYLFI
+1 MKQFHRLLII
-10 ILALFSFTY
+10 ILFSAAVNG
-19 SQNYHWPTI
+19 QNYQWPTI
-28 GSKAMSSN
+28 GSKAISSN

-63 VDDGYISRMV
+63 IEDGYISRMV
-73 TNFSG
+73 SNFSG

-95 AHLEEFAFRLET
+95 AHLEEFTFRLET
-107 IFYSLQEK
+107 ILYNLKAK

-167 INGLNIEDYRN
+167 INGLNIDDYRN
-178 PRVFQ
+178 PRVLQ
-183 IGVIPLSTSSKING
+183 IGIIPLSTSSKING
-197 SSIPRVYPLYAA
+197 SSIPRAYPLFAA
-209 TTGGGLELPDTVSC
+209 STGGGLELPDTISC

-243 YQVQSI
+243 YQIQSI
-249 QLLVDDQNIFS
+249 QLLVDDQNVFS

-266 DYDEKSTVNQT
+266 DFEQKYTVNQT

-291 KLYKLKTFSK
+291 KLYKLNTFSN
-301 STIVNADVS
+301 STIVNS
-310 GVLNLTPGYHKVEIQ
+310 GPSGALNFTPGYHKVEIQ

-341 NYPPVKIAI
+341 NYPPVKVAI
-350 KDVDWH
+350 KDVEWH

-377 CYSYTAYGYPDEELT
+377 CYSYTAYGYPDEELS

-401 GLRIQLPKSKLGKH
+401 GLRIHLPKSKLGKH

-430 PLTWHDPNAERRL
+430 PLTWHDPNSERRL

-453 SIEHK
+453 TIEHK
-458 LIAQVKTNGFT
+458 LIAQIETNGFT
-469 SGNTSLRLLKE
+469 SGKTSLRLLKE

-494 VYTSDLLLP
+494 VYTSDLLVP
-503 SLFTKTK
+503 SIFKKTK

-515 FDGEIERIIKLDL
+515 FDGEIERIIQLNI

-535 NKQKNILSNDKNCSV
+535 NKLTNILSNDKDCSI
-550 QITNNSLYDTSLIWI
+550 QITNNSLYDTSLVWI

-575 GGIRLSSVYQLQ
+575 GGTRVSSVYQLQ

-592 LKDTIRIGIRYSN
+592 LKDTIRIGLRYN
-605 HIKNMKNISLYYY
+605 NKIKNMKNLSLYYY
-618 NQKDGWTFLPSS
+618 NQKHGWTFLPSK
-630 MHSNRQVIASTLFSL
+630 MNKNRQVISSTLFTL
-645 DAITIM
+645 DAISIM
-651 QDIEPPFI
+651 QDIDPPFV

-670 HYKDLKTISIIAD
+670 HYKDLRTISIIAD
-683 DYLSGLNSNEKSMEI
+683 DYLSGLNSDEKSMSL
-698 KLDGLTV
+698 KLDNISV
-705 RFAFQP
+705 RYAFQP
-711 IKKELSY
+711 IIKELSY
-718 YLPTPLDAGE
+718 YLPAPLEAGE

-734 ISDLAGNTVSGL
+734 ISDQAGNIMSGS
-746 STFLV
+746 STFIV

>member
-1 MKKIHYLFI
+1 MKQLIYLFI
-10 ILALFSFTY
+10 ILVLYNPIY

-73 TNFSG
+73 SNFSG

-84 LTLNDGNVAVY
+84 LQLNDGNVAVY

-107 IFYSLQEK
+107 ILYSLQAK
-115 NNSYIVNEYFSPE
+115 NNSYIINEYFSPE

-178 PRVFQ
+178 PRVMQ
-183 IGVIPLSTSSKING
+183 IGIIPLSTSSKING
-197 SSIPRVYPLYAA
+197 SSIPRAYPLFVA
-209 TTGGGLELPDTVSC
+209 TSGGGLELPDTVSC

-249 QLLVDDQNIFS
+249 QLLLDDQNIFS
-260 LNYSKL
+260 LDYNKL
-266 DYDEKSTVNQT
+266 DYDQKSSVSQT

-291 KLYKLKTFSK
+291 KLYKLKTFSNT
-301 STIVNADVS
+301 TIVNSGVS
-310 GVLNLTPGYHKVEIQ
+310 GILNLTPGYHKIEIQ

-333 TRVKGTFI
+333 TTVKGVFI
-341 NYPPVKIAI
+341 NYPPVKVAI
-350 KDVDWH
+350 KDVEWH

-370 IPLTKIS
+370 IPLTNIS
-377 CYSYTAYGYPDEELT
+377 CYSYTAYGYPDEKLT
-392 IVKSKKDRS
+392 ILNSKKDRS
-401 GLRIQLPKSKLGKH
+401 GLRIELPKSKLGKH

-443 TEMDVDITFS
+443 TEMDIDITFS
-453 SIEHK
+453 TIEHK
-458 LIAQVKTNGFT
+458 LIAQIKTNGFT
-469 SGNTSLRLLKE
+469 SGSTSLRILKE
-480 DEYISIPLTKIQPT
+480 NEYISIPLTKIQPT

-503 SLFTKTK
+503 SLFSKTK

-515 FDGEIERIIKLDL
+515 FDGDIERIIQLNL

-535 NKQKNILSNDKNCSV
+535 NMLASVLSNDKNCSI
-550 QITNNSLYDTSLIWI
+550 QIIETSLYDTSLIWI
-565 EKINHPVEPK
+565 EKINHAVEPK
-575 GGIRLSSVYQLQ
+575 GGTRLSSVYQLQ

-592 LKDTIRIGIRYSN
+592 LKDTIRIGLRYN
-605 HIKNMKNISLYYY
+605 NKIKNMKNVSLYYY
-618 NQKDGWTFLPSS
+618 NQKHGWTFLPSVI
-630 MHSNRQVIASTLFSL
+630 HKARQVISSTLFSL
-645 DAITIM
+645 DAISIM
-651 QDIEPPFI
+651 QDLEPPFI

-670 HYKDLKTISIIAD
+670 HYKDLRTISIIAD
-683 DYLSGLNSNEKSMEI
+683 DYLSGINSEENSMSI
-698 KLDGLTV
+698 KLDGAPV
-705 RFAFQP
+705 RYAFQP
-711 IKKELSY
+711 LKKELSY
-718 YLPTPLDAGE
+718 YLPTPLTAGE
-728 HTIEYK
+728 HSIEYS
-734 ISDLAGNTVSGL
+734 ISDLAGNYVSGK
-746 STFLV
+746 SIFLV

>member
-1 MKKIHYLFI
+1 MKQIHYLFI

-458 LIAQVKTNGFT
+458 LIAQIKTNGFT

-515 FDGEIERIIKLDL
+515 FDGEIERIIQLDL

-535 NKQKNILSNDKNCSV
+535 NKQKSILSNDKNCSI

-705 RFAFQP
+705 RYAFQP

-718 YLPTPLDAGE
+718 YLPTPLDTGE

>member
-1 MKKIHYLFI
+1 MKQIHFLFI
-10 ILALFSFTY
+10 ILSLFSYTY

-266 DYDEKSTVNQT
+266 DYDEKFTVNQT

-458 LIAQVKTNGFT
+458 LIAQIKTNGFT

-515 FDGEIERIIKLDL
+515 FDGEIERIIQLDL

-535 NKQKNILSNDKNCSV
+535 NKQKSILSNDKNCSI

-705 RFAFQP
+705 RYAFQP

>member
-1 MKKIHYLFI
+1 MKQIHYLFI

-73 TNFSG
+73 SNFSG

-107 IFYSLQEK
+107 IFYTLQKK
-115 NNSYIVNEYFSPE
+115 NNSYIVNEYFLPE

-143 TGASFGPHLHFELR
+143 TGSSFGPHLHFELR

-167 INGLNIEDYRN
+167 INGLNIEDHRN

-183 IGVIPLSTSSKING
+183 IGIIPLSTSSKING
-197 SSIPRVYPLYAA
+197 SSIPRAYPLYAA

-291 KLYKLKTFSK
+291 KLYKLETFSN
-301 STIVNADVS
+301 STIVNAGVS
-310 GVLNLTPGYHKVEIQ
+310 GILNLTPGYHKVEIQ

-350 KDVDWH
+350 RDVEWN

-392 IVKSKKDRS
+392 IIKSKKDRS

-458 LIAQVKTNGFT
+458 IIAQVKTNGFT
-469 SGNTSLRLLKE
+469 SGNTSLRILKE

-515 FDGEIERIIKLDL
+515 FYGEIERIIQVNL

-535 NKQKNILSNDKNCSV
+535 SKQTSIVSNDKNCSI
-550 QITNNSLYDTSLIWI
+550 QITNTSLYDTSLVWI

-575 GGIRLSSVYQLQ
+575 GGTRLSSVYQLQ

-630 MHSNRQVIASTLFSL
+630 MHTNRQVIASTLFSL

-659 RKVYPENGGKF
+659 RKVYPENRGRF
-670 HYKDLKTISIIAD
+670 HYKDLKTISVIAD
-683 DYLSGLNSNEKSMEI
+683 DYLSGLNSDEKSMSM
-698 KLDGLTV
+698 KLDDIPV
-705 RFAFQP
+705 RYAFQP

-718 YLPTPLDAGE
+718 YLPTPLEAGE
-728 HTIEYK
+728 HTMEYK
-734 ISDLAGNTVSGL
+734 ISDQAGNTISGM
-746 STFLV
+746 STFMV

>member
-1 MKKIHYLFI
+1 MKQIHFLFI
-10 ILALFSFTY
+10 ILSLFSYTY

-575 GGIRLSSVYQLQ
+575 GGTRLSSVYQLQ

-618 NQKDGWTFLPSS
+618 NQKDGWTFLPST

>member
-10 ILALFSFTY
+10 ILALYSFTY

-197 SSIPRVYPLYAA
+197 SSIPRAYPLYAA

-266 DYDEKSTVNQT
+266 DYDERSTVNQT

-291 KLYKLKTFSK
+291 KLYKLKTFSN
-301 STIVNADVS
+301 STIVNAGVS
-310 GVLNLTPGYHKVEIQ
+310 GILNLTPGYHKVEIQ

-350 KDVDWH
+350 RDVEWN

-392 IVKSKKDRS
+392 IIKSKKDRS

-443 TEMDVDITFS
+443 TELDVDITFS

-469 SGNTSLRLLKE
+469 SGNTSLRILKE

-503 SLFTKTK
+503 SLFKKTK

-515 FDGEIERIIKLDL
+515 FDGEIERIIQVNL

-535 NKQKNILSNDKNCSV
+535 NKQTSVISNDKNCSI
-550 QITNNSLYDTSLIWI
+550 QISNTSLYDTSLVWI

-575 GGIRLSSVYQLQ
+575 GGTRLSSVYQLQ

-605 HIKNMKNISLYYY
+605 QIKNMKNVSLYYY
-618 NQKDGWTFLPSS
+618 NQKDGWTFLPSL
-630 MHSNRQVIASTLFSL
+630 MHTNRQVIASTLFSL

-670 HYKDLKTISIIAD
+670 HYKDLKTIYVIAD
-683 DYLSGLNSNEKSMEI
+683 DYLSGLNSDEKSMSM
-698 KLDGLTV
+698 KLDDIPV
-705 RFAFQP
+705 RYAFQP

-718 YLPTPLDAGE
+718 YLPTPLEAGE
-728 HTIEYK
+728 HTMEYK
-734 ISDLAGNTVSGL
+734 ISDQAGNIISGI
-746 STFLV
+746 STFMV

>member
-197 SSIPRVYPLYAA
+197 SSIPRAYPLYAA

-291 KLYKLKTFSK
+291 KLYKLKTFSN
-301 STIVNADVS
+301 STIVNAGVS
-310 GVLNLTPGYHKVEIQ
+310 GILNLTPGYHKVEIQ

-350 KDVDWH
+350 RDVEWN

-392 IVKSKKDRS
+392 IIKSKKDRS

-469 SGNTSLRLLKE
+469 SGNTSLRILKE

-503 SLFTKTK
+503 SLFNKTK

-515 FDGEIERIIKLDL
+515 FDGEIERIIQVNL

-535 NKQKNILSNDKNCSV
+535 SKQTNIVSNDKNCSI

-575 GGIRLSSVYQLQ
+575 GGARLSSVYQLQ

-630 MHSNRQVIASTLFSL
+630 MHTNRQVIASTLFSL

-659 RKVYPENGGKF
+659 RKVYPENKGRF
-670 HYKDLKTISIIAD
+670 HYKDLKTISVIAD
-683 DYLSGLNSNEKSMEI
+683 DYLSGLNSDEKSMSM
-698 KLDGLTV
+698 KLDDIPV
-705 RFAFQP
+705 RYAFQP

-718 YLPTPLDAGE
+718 YLPTPLEAGE
-728 HTIEYK
+728 HTMEYK
-734 ISDLAGNTVSGL
+734 ISDQAGNTIFGMS
-746 STFLV
+746 SFMV

>member
-1 MKKIHYLFI
+1 
-10 ILALFSFTY
+10 
-19 SQNYHWPTI
+19 
-28 GSKAMSSN
+28 
-36 FGEFRDG
+36 
-43 GYHMG
+43 
-48 IDIKTLEETGWPVYA
+48 
-63 VDDGYISRMV
+63 MV
-73 TNFSG
+73 EIYYYVIQS
-78 YGKGLY
+78 
-84 LTLNDGNVAVY
+84 
-95 AHLEEFAFRLET
+95 
-107 IFYSLQEK
+107 
-115 NNSYIVNEYFSPE
+115 VNEYFSPE

-167 INGLNIEDYRN
+167 INGLKIEDYRN

-183 IGVIPLSTSSKING
+183 IGIIPLSTSSKING

-515 FDGEIERIIKLDL
+515 FDGEIERIIQLDL

-535 NKQKNILSNDKNCSV
+535 NKQKSILSNDKNCSV

-575 GGIRLSSVYQLQ
+575 GGTRLSSVYQLQ

-705 RFAFQP
+705 RYAFQP